1 MNDSLKNDI
10 FYVCCLIEYIGR
22 KTKNKRSEIVNIIG
36 KEEITRQLDIAEVN
50 HCLSFEEVS
59 DEIIEHFNIVDGIYD
74 NISLAKYEI
83 PTVQSIGK
91 VYQRLICQVISK
103 DDEVTEMIVK
113 VFNSFISDEISDF
126 NTSVYY
132 SSPDYLKQSYLEG
145 ILLE

>member
-1 MNDSLKNDI
+1 M
-10 FYVCCLIEYIGR
+10 IEYIGR